1 MEIFFLDFNRIFQE
15 NILIYPKG
23 KEGQNGIKVIDF
35 GSSCYE
41 NERSKLEYFYDVD

>member
-1 MEIFFLDFNRIFQE
+1 MTLTAFYNQMYFKE

-41 NERSKLEYFYDVD
+41 SERSKFK